1 MHHDEGQHTP
11 MNQQHEPDENHPVG
25 RRGASRRAVLGAG
38 TGAALTAAAVVGAG
52 ASPAQA
58 APHTTGGRG
67 GTRIRV
73 APGVEVNVSDL
84 NGGRRGTVVFVPGW
98 PLASTALEYSL
109 LFLADHGYRAIALDQ
124 RGFGLSDAPYGPY
137 NYDVWARDIRTVLQA
152 LSLRDVTLVG
162 HSMGGAVALRHV
174 ARFGGR
180 VSKLLVAEPA
190 APRFV
195 YGANSAALAA
205 GLEALISGYATD
217 RTVPVRDL
225 TKNFFSTHTDIATD
239 PFLQFFERQCLDQAS
254 LQASRGGL
262 IALRDDDLTGDLARI
277 KVPTRVFHAIND
289 KILPLDHG
297 QAVAAG
303 IRGAKL
309 VTFATAGHAV
319 YVDERDKFHAELLK
333 FIR

>member
-1 MHHDEGQHTP
+1 
-11 MNQQHEPDENHPVG
+11 MNQQNETDAAG
-25 RRGASRRAVLGAG
+25 GRGASRRAVLSAG

-52 ASPAQA
+52 TAPAQA
-58 APHTTGGRG
+58 APRTSG
-67 GTRIRV
+67 GTRIPV
-73 APGVEVNVSDL
+73 APGVEVNIADL

-109 LFLADHGYRAIALDQ
+109 LFFADHGYRAIALDQ

-152 LSLRDVTLVG
+152 LSLHDVTLVG
-162 HSMGGAVALRHV
+162 HSMGGAVALRHA
-174 ARFGGR
+174 ARLGGR
-180 VSKLLVAEPA
+180 ISKLVVAEPA

-195 YGANSAALAA
+195 YGPHSADLAA
-205 GLEALISGYATD
+205 GLDALISGYATD

-225 TKNFFSTHTDIATD
+225 TRNFFSTHTDVMTD

-262 IALRDDDLTGDLARI
+262 IALRDDDLTDDLARI
-277 KVPTRVFHAIND
+277 KVPTRVLHAIND

-303 IRGAKL
+303 IRGARL
-309 VTFATAGHAV
+309 ITFATAGHAV